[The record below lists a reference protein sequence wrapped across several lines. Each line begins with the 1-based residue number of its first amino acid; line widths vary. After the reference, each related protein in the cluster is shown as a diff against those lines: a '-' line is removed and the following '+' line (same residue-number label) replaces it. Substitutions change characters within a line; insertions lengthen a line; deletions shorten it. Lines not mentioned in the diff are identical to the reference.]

1 MYKEQP
7 EKKQKYKE
15 MLKKRM
21 AIAKDWM
28 WVLKEN
34 GKILGGTSV
43 QPVKRDNV

>member
-1 MYKEQP
+1 MYTEQP
-7 EKKQKYKE
+7 EKKEKYRE

-34 GKILGGTSV
+34 GRVLGTVGG
-43 QPVKRDNV
+43 QPVKKENV